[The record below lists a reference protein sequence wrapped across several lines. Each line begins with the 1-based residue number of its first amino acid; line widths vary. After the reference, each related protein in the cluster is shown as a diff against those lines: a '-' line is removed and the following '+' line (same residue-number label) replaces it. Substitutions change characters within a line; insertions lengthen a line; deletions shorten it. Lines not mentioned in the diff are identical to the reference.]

1 MIVIDAYHQA
11 ISQKIAIPPI
21 KDKEICND
29 GYGCDCERLHVVDC
43 KNAFLQ
49 KDSFLREMV
58 KVKEVIYLMKRG
70 YNLIWLKA
78 KNEKNHLL
86 NQLTILYLIKKQQL
100 NFLRNSYELPLIF

>member
-1 MIVIDAYHQA
+1 VATSWYGKILAIKLSLAAIMIVIDAYHQA

-49 KDSFLREMV
+49 KDSF
-58 KVKEVIYLMKRG
+58 
-70 YNLIWLKA
+70 
-78 KNEKNHLL
+78 
-86 NQLTILYLIKKQQL
+86 
-100 NFLRNSYELPLIF
+100 